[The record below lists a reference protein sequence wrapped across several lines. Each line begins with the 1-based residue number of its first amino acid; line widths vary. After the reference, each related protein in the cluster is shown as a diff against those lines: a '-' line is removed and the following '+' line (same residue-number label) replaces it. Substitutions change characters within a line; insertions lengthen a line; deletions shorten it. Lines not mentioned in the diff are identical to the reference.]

1 MANATEMISALE
13 DQVLETVR
21 QGQEAILKAV
31 QTWAEAGKN
40 LVPDLPALPFADQL
54 PGTVDLVEN
63 AFAFADRML
72 ATQREFAAAILD
84 AARPMLV
91 KEQQAKGNGG
101 PKAAASK
108 TAH

>member
-1 MANATEMISALE
+1 MANATEMITALE

-21 QGQEAILKAV
+21 QSQEAMVKAV
-31 QTWAEAGKN
+31 QTWADAGKN
-40 LVPDLPALPFADQL
+40 LVPDLPAMPFADQL

-91 KEQQAKGNGG
+91 KEQQVKANGAPKGS
-101 PKAAASK
+101 ATK
-108 TAH
+108 TTH